1 MGWREL
7 ARAHTRVCEG
17 SPGACSARVRGRT
30 ERGNEG
36 WPGWQAAA
44 ACNEARAVEMWRPT
58 GGLRSS
64 GAGVWSRCVERRT
77 CGRWTD
83 ESSGSWEEVLE
94 LEEERR
100 CRRAEK
106 NSFD

>member
-17 SPGACSARVRGRT
+17 SPGACSARARGRT

-64 GAGVWSRCVERRT
+64 GAGVWRGIPAGGGTGTSRAGGVGRSWAAVEQKKI
-77 CGRWTD
+77 
-83 ESSGSWEEVLE
+83 SSGHED
-94 LEEERR
+94 
-100 CRRAEK
+100 RA
-106 NSFD
+106 S